1 MIGFKKKR
9 KKNLRFARADVKKGG
24 RRGRQEAEDAFE
36 ALNSNGGGRLAG
48 SESSW
53 NVDLK
58 RKGNGTRAAP
68 I

>member
-1 MIGFKKKR
+1 MIGFR
-9 KKNLRFARADVKKGG
+9 KKNLHFARADVKKGG
-24 RRGRQEAEDAFE
+24 GGRQEAEDAFE
-36 ALNSNGGGRLAG
+36 ALDSNGSRRLAG